1 MGKQN
6 DTISQYL
13 ALTKKIQ
20 ALEQTLTEKESELRR
35 KYTAD
40 FSQIKKSLS
49 GYMTK
54 IRPTVEMVCD
64 LYRLKVRFSGERI
77 HTQEGVPTM
86 DYDACTAC
94 EEAIRLGNEGIQLL
108 SAVIQ
113 KNNVDVA
120 LREFAVRYN
129 TVAEIHDNADLLI
142 TEATRRGVD
151 ACGQERIQLEAK
163 RQSLCAN
170 DQEHRALTEAIQQC
184 GEQLTQAC
192 ILNERKEIQREFV
205 SRITLPLGY
214 ESCDNRALGIRTEG
228 CTVVSLLEWTPQED
242 NLMVIRADRQDI
254 DSPELSTCAVNAV
267 IQFLFAYPA
276 ASKKIL
282 LCDSRASDRITAFA
296 GILKSTNT
304 ELFFD
309 HANGSYVKNS
319 DEEIRIS
326 LSEVNRTINQRI
338 MTLSQSGYPDVLKYN
353 RENQDNP
360 MPILMVLLNGYPF
373 GYENA
378 AGDLANILKNGK
390 NAGVCFLIT
399 ENTHDDEDSRY
410 YRKRLPQLDTIT
422 KNVADFRL
430 TGDTGYLYK
439 GDQIYCTNTCGE
451 RYNLSALLSAFKV
464 STRNETDSILYLDNV
479 VDREDFTNSPR
490 RKAYSKNLSIPFGKQ
505 GSNPVSIDLR
515 ADSTDAHLAIIGTT
529 GSGKTAFLNSL
540 ILSACKLY
548 APSELELHLI
558 VMVKGDF
565 KIFEEQGLP
574 HLKTV
579 VTGDRIYAAN
589 DVLDFIDEEI
599 KRRGEM
605 IGSYGN
611 IYAYNASAAQPLPR
625 CMIII
630 DEFYQLVQGSDDAI
644 DRINRIA
651 QVGRAYGISLVVSSI
666 RFPMEVNSIIPLFG
680 NRIEFMSEE
689 NAGQLIP
696 QAAGRQNQLEG
707 TKGSC
712 FFSNSANLNSVRVA
726 YAGEG
731 ERLKQHILAIQTK
744 YPHQKMVLRSRIEAV
759 RIGDERDVPFT
770 LRRAKDHYDDEG
782 VIRTRLGKVYLS
794 DRALEYPFDAKNNL
808 LFLFGHY
815 LDTKLMEASLIK
827 DTLVLSRDV
836 EEPTVYYV
844 DYNKNATLR
853 RAKTAIRRLRDKW
866 VLSGKM
872 VYSSSDEAEN
882 TFEELRQLI
891 QNREDDDESALYPIL
906 VVIAKADELFADD
919 DLCETLC
926 ALISRG
932 KENNVYF
939 AIQCNEPVRFY
950 GCDKYLQDAI
960 IFPDRYS
967 EGETYAS
974 DGLCAAL
981 EAMPAGATD
990 RGRKLIANAS
1000 RSPLDPRLHI
1010 LCDNNQISLFVPY
1023 EYDEEY
1029 LKNIVE

>member
-1 MGKQN
+1 MSNQN
-6 DTISQYL
+6 STVRQYL
-13 ALTKKIQ
+13 ALTNKIRLLER
-20 ALEQTLTEKESELRR
+20 ALADKESELQR

-40 FSQIKKSLS
+40 FSKTKKVLCD
-49 GYMTK
+49 YITR

-64 LYRLKVRFSGERI
+64 LYKLKVRFSGGRI

-86 DYDACTAC
+86 HYDAHNAC
-94 EEAIRLGNEGIQLL
+94 EFAIRLGNEGIQLL

-113 KNNVDVA
+113 KNNVDVS
-120 LREFAVRYN
+120 LREFALRYN
-129 TVAEIHDNADLLI
+129 TVTEIHADADRLMA
-142 TEATRRGVD
+142 EAICQDIEVYRREI
-151 ACGQERIQLEAK
+151 AQLREK
-163 RQSLCAN
+163 RQSLCAS
-170 DQEHRALTEAIQQC
+170 DQEHLALE
-184 GEQLTQAC
+184 EQLKNSSMQLSQDC
-192 ILNERKEIQREFV
+192 FLNDRKDIQRELV
-205 SRITLPLGY
+205 SQITLPLGY
-214 ESCDNRALGIRTEG
+214 ESWDNRELGIHTEG
-228 CTVVSLLEWTPQED
+228 CTIVSLLEWVLQED
-242 NLMVIRADRQDI
+242 NLMVIRADRRDI

-276 ASKKIL
+276 VSKKIL
-282 LCDSRASDRITAFA
+282 LCDSCASGRITAFA
-296 GILKSTNT
+296 GILKNANI

-309 HANGSYVKNS
+309 HANGTYVKNS
-319 DEEIRIS
+319 DEEIRVS
-326 LSEVNRTINQRI
+326 LSELNRTISQRI
-338 MTLSQSGYPDVLKYN
+338 MTLSQSGHQNALEYN

-360 MPILMVLLNGYPF
+360 IPLLMVLLNGYPF

-390 NAGVCFLIT
+390 NAGVYFLIT
-399 ENTHDDEDSRY
+399 ENTYDDEDSKY
-410 YRKRLPQLDTIT
+410 YRKRLPQLDTYT
-422 KNVADFRL
+422 KNVVDFRL
-430 TGDTGYLYK
+430 TGVVGCLYK
-439 GDQIYCTNTCGE
+439 GEQAYYSNTCGE
-451 RYNLSALLSAFKV
+451 RYNLGSLLSAFKA
-464 STRNETDSILYLDNV
+464 SARDEADSILYLDNV
-479 VDREDFTNSPR
+479 VDQENFANSPR
-490 RKAYSKNLSIPFGKQ
+490 RLDYSKNLSIPFGKQ
-505 GSNPVSIDLR
+505 GSNPMTIDLR

-548 APSELELHLI
+548 APAELELHLI

-599 KRRGEM
+599 KRRGDL

-611 IYAYNASAAQPLPR
+611 IYAYNVSAAQPLPR

-712 FFSNSANLNSVRVA
+712 FFSNSANLHSVRVA

-731 ERLKQHILAIQTK
+731 ESLKQHILAIQTK

-782 VIRTRLGKVYLS
+782 VIHTRLGKVYLS
-794 DRALEYPFDAKNNL
+794 DRALEYSFDAKNNL

-844 DYNKNATLR
+844 DYNKNASLR

-926 ALISRG
+926 TLISRG

-939 AIQCNEPVRFY
+939 AVQCNEPVRFY
-950 GCDKYLQDAI
+950 GCDKYVNDAI
-960 IFPDRYS
+960 LFPDRYS

-1010 LCDNNQISLFVPY
+1010 LCNNNQISLFVPY

>member
-40 FSQIKKSLS
+40 FSQIKKSLR

-151 ACGQERIQLEAK
+151 ACGQERIQLQAK

-228 CTVVSLLEWTPQED
+228 CTVVSLLEWMPQED

-282 LCDSRASDRITAFA
+282 LCDSRASDRITAFV

-309 HANGSYVKNS
+309 HTNGSYVKNS
-319 DEEIRIS
+319 DEEIRVS

-360 MPILMVLLNGYPF
+360 MPILMVLLNG
-373 GYENA
+373 
-378 AGDLANILKNGK
+378 
-390 NAGVCFLIT
+390 
-399 ENTHDDEDSRY
+399 
-410 YRKRLPQLDTIT
+410 
-422 KNVADFRL
+422 
-430 TGDTGYLYK
+430 
-439 GDQIYCTNTCGE
+439 
-451 RYNLSALLSAFKV
+451 
-464 STRNETDSILYLDNV
+464 
-479 VDREDFTNSPR
+479 
-490 RKAYSKNLSIPFGKQ
+490 
-505 GSNPVSIDLR
+505 
-515 ADSTDAHLAIIGTT
+515 
-529 GSGKTAFLNSL
+529 
-540 ILSACKLY
+540 
-548 APSELELHLI
+548 
-558 VMVKGDF
+558 
-565 KIFEEQGLP
+565 
-574 HLKTV
+574 
-579 VTGDRIYAAN
+579 
-589 DVLDFIDEEI
+589 
-599 KRRGEM
+599 
-605 IGSYGN
+605 
-611 IYAYNASAAQPLPR
+611 
-625 CMIII
+625 
-630 DEFYQLVQGSDDAI
+630 
-644 DRINRIA
+644 
-651 QVGRAYGISLVVSSI
+651 
-666 RFPMEVNSIIPLFG
+666 
-680 NRIEFMSEE
+680 
-689 NAGQLIP
+689 
-696 QAAGRQNQLEG
+696 
-707 TKGSC
+707 
-712 FFSNSANLNSVRVA
+712 
-726 YAGEG
+726 
-731 ERLKQHILAIQTK
+731 
-744 YPHQKMVLRSRIEAV
+744 
-759 RIGDERDVPFT
+759 
-770 LRRAKDHYDDEG
+770 
-782 VIRTRLGKVYLS
+782 
-794 DRALEYPFDAKNNL
+794 YPFDAKNNL

-950 GCDKYLQDAI
+950 GCDRYVNDAI
-960 IFPDRYS
+960 LFPDRYS

-974 DGLCAAL
+974 DALCAAL
-981 EAMPAGATD
+981 EAMPTGATD

-1023 EYDEEY
+1023 EYDEDY
-1029 LKNIVE
+1029 LKNITN